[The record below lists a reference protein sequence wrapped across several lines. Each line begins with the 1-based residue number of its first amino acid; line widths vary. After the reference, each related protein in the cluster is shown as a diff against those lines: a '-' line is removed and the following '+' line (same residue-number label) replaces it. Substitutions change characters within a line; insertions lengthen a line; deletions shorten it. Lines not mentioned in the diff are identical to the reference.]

1 MKAKAETQ
9 RVREEA
15 VVKNPYSTAVAR
27 VAKLTGVPASR
38 WEWKL
43 DHPYVKA
50 ATRAAKILA
59 GLEAAA

>member
-9 RVREEA
+9 RIREA
-15 VVKNPYSTAVAR
+15 LVGTDPYAIAVAR